1 MAVKVTYFVHGT
13 TRDNIEHK
21 STGWLPGELSQ
32 KGINQSII
40 LKEQIDV
47 KQFDIV
53 FCSDL
58 KRAIDSAK
66 YTFEGIKKIVQDERL
81 RECNYG
87 DFNGQDSNLVKYEE
101 HITEKFPN
109 GECLLDVESRIKD
122 FCNYLLENYNDK
134 HIAIVAHKAPQLAF
148 QILTQGKTW
157 EDVIDQDWRKTK
169 SWQPGWEYIIKKY
182 LIALKKKCYKNNV
195 LKLKCYYIKKEN
207 QI

>member
-169 SWQPGWEYIIKKY
+169 SWQPGWEYIIKK
-182 LIALKKKCYKNNV
+182 
-195 LKLKCYYIKKEN
+195 
-207 QI
+207 